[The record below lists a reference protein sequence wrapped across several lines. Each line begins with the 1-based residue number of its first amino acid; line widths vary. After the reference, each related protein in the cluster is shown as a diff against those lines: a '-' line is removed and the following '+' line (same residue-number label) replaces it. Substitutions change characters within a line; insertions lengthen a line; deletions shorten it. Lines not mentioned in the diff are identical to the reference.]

1 MQTLKTAA
9 IIVLLMTVM
18 YTAYMSLTTPPDSLP
33 PEVERI
39 VMDEGGFDIESGLPE
54 SLGALEING
63 NFAAPTPQ
71 SASQGANTSVASQSD
86 TEKTFGASF
95 NDLPNAPQSSAFTM
109 SDNAHSHGAPN
120 SGVSI
125 QLSDDHAPDGLTVH
139 QPLDEESPAQRDLTP
154 KASLASASTSMPPG
168 SASPID
174 AAGESPNYQST
185 DLTFSVPD
193 PLTATSDFKRGDS
206 LPLEDSAPESG
217 TAVAELSDQSQPATG
232 DKIAQ
237 VSGAEADPRKNNT
250 GLANA
255 LKLADEQYQADQRK
269 EALETLSLFYHT
281 PNVPSAQRQEL
292 LNRLDPLAAEVIYSK
307 RHLLEQPHRVGHHE
321 TLMQIAVK
329 YEVPWQLL
337 ANINGIEDPITV
349 LPGTELKVVRGPFRA
364 DVDITEQEMTL
375 FLGDLYAGRFPIAV
389 GSDPHPKPGTFTVQD
404 KQSER
409 PFYGP
414 SGAPIPANSPE
425 NPYGSLWLDLG
436 GQLCIH
442 GSPYATKPTE
452 QGCISVAADYADDLY
467 GILTQGS
474 SVTIRR

>member
-39 VMDEGGFDIESGLPE
+39 VMDEGGLDIENGLPE
-54 SLGALEING
+54 SLGEMGISSGVPESTAVASN
-63 NFAAPTPQ
+63 AAPT
-71 SASQGANTSVASQSD
+71 
-86 TEKTFGASF
+86 FGQSF
-95 NDLPNAPQSSAFTM
+95 NDLPAGSSNSSFA
-109 SDNAHSHGAPN
+109 DNDGVQP

-125 QLSDDHAPDGLTVH
+125 QLSDSSSSDGLTVH
-139 QPLDEESPAQRDLTP
+139 QPSDDTPAYMDLGASGGTQ
-154 KASLASASTSMPPG
+154 ASLASASNMS
-168 SASPID
+168 S
-174 AAGESPNYQST
+174 ST
-185 DLTFSVPD
+185 PADYGATDMTFDMPD
-193 PLTATSDFKRGDS
+193 PTSDENK
-206 LPLEDSAPESG
+206 LPEDGSVAFNPEGTPG
-217 TAVAELSDQSQPATG
+217 TALSELSEGAEQVAT
-232 DKIAQ
+232 
-237 VSGAEADPRKNNT
+237 VSGVSDPTKNNA

-255 LKLADEQYQADQRK
+255 LKLADEQYNADQRK

-281 PNVPSAQRQEL
+281 PNLPVSQREDL
-292 LNRLDPLAAEVIYSK
+292 VNRLDPLAAEVIYSK

-364 DVDITEQEMTL
+364 DVDLTRQEMTL
-375 FLGDLYAGRFPIAV
+375 FLGDLYAGRFPVAV
-389 GSDPHPKPGTFTVQD
+389 GTDPQPRPGTFTVQD

-409 PFYGP
+409 AFYGATGSP
-414 SGAPIPANSPE
+414 VPADSPE

-442 GSPYATKPTE
+442 GSPYATRPSD

>member
-39 VMDEGGFDIESGLPE
+39 VMDEGGLDIESGLPE
-54 SLGALEING
+54 SLGEMEISG
-63 NFAAPTPQ
+63 GVPES
-71 SASQGANTSVASQSD
+71 SAIADSGGP
-86 TEKTFGASF
+86 TFGGSF
-95 NDLPNAPQSSAFTM
+95 ADLPDADFEQPGM
-109 SDNAHSHGAPN
+109 SPSGASP

-125 QLSDDHAPDGLTVH
+125 QLSDSHGNDNLTVH
-139 QPLDEESPAQRDLTP
+139 QPSDDAPAYMDLGAGSGTQ
-154 KASLASASTSMPPG
+154 ASLASASTSV
-168 SASPID
+168 SAP
-174 AAGESPNYQST
+174 AASSGYAAT
-185 DLTFSVPD
+185 DMKFDMPD
-193 PLTATSDFKRGDS
+193 PTSDENKLPEHAAVGFDPSAGTDTAMANLADADDS
-206 LPLEDSAPESG
+206 DDSI
-217 TAVAELSDQSQPATG
+217 AT
-232 DKIAQ
+232 
-237 VSGAEADPRKNNT
+237 VSGVSDPTKNNI

-255 LKLADEQYQADQRK
+255 LQLADEQYKSDQRK

-281 PNVPSAQRQEL
+281 PNLPAAQRQEL
-292 LNRLDPLAAEVIYSK
+292 LSRLDPLAAEVIYSR

-337 ANINGIEDPITV
+337 ANINGIDDPITV

-364 DVDITEQEMTL
+364 DVDLGKKEMTL

-389 GSDPHPKPGTFTVQD
+389 GSDPQPRPGTFTVQD

-409 PFYGP
+409 PFYGV
-414 SGAPIPANSPE
+414 SGSPIPANSPD

-442 GSPYATKPTE
+442 GSPYATRPSD